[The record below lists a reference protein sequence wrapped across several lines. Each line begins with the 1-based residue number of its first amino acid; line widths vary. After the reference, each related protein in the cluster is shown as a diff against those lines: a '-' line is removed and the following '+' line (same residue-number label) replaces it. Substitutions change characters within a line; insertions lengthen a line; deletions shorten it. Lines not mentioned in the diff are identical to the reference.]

1 MGFNF
6 SIYFTLPALKKRVL
20 IISFPVAQK
29 KALLL
34 KKIQK
39 LIKLRK
45 QGKMKRTPNRRQLKN
60 YLIANKIHFKLML
73 ANLILLLLVVA
84 VIIGS
89 VLFPFYHEI
98 FKIDDIY
105 AQNYSAKF
113 FIVLLER
120 LSFALVVVFI
130 ISLIYQMIINHK
142 FCGPLVNF
150 SNTFQ
155 KISQGDLTRK
165 IYLRRYD
172 FLKNEAAQV
181 NNMIDFLSDHIMTFK
196 KNHSRL
202 ISTLNEVSGI
212 EMEQAEYKETI
223 EIIRKQADICHNHL
237 SIFKIDGKHDR
248 DIEQG
253 SDM

>member
-1 MGFNF
+1 
-6 SIYFTLPALKKRVL
+6 
-20 IISFPVAQK
+20 
-29 KALLL
+29 
-34 KKIQK
+34 
-39 LIKLRK
+39 
-45 QGKMKRTPNRRQLKN
+45 MKRTTNRRQLKN
-60 YLIANKIHFKLML
+60 YLIANKIHFKMML

-84 VIIGS
+84 VIIGA
-89 VLFPFYHEI
+89 VLFPFYREI
-98 FKIDDIY
+98 FKIGDIY
-105 AQNYSAKF
+105 AQHYSAKF

-120 LSFALVVVFI
+120 LSVALIAVFV

-150 SNTFQ
+150 SHTFK

-181 NNMIDFLSDHIMTFK
+181 NDMIDFLSDHIMIFK
-196 KNHSRL
+196 EDHGRL
-202 ISTLNEVSGI
+202 ISTLNEVSES
-212 EMEQAEYKETI
+212 EMERDEYQKALETL
-223 EIIRKQADICHNHL
+223 RKQADICDNHL

-248 DIEQG
+248 DGKHG